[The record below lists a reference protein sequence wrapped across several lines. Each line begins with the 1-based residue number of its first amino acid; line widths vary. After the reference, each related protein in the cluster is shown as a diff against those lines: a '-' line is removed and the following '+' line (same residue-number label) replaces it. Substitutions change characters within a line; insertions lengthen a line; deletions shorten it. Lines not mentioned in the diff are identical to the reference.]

1 MIIILIE
8 YKVGEEMNDVLLD
21 EDIKE
26 ILKCDFVDYSILKN
40 KYIFITGSTGLI
52 CSMIVKALINID
64 CNLILLVRDIKKA
77 KEMFGNANKIQYI
90 EGNVETYKPFYMKID
105 YVIHGASPTKSAFF
119 VRNPVETL
127 DVSILGTR
135 NILEQ
140 ARISQVKSFVYLSSM
155 EMYGVLDSNN
165 VSEAQVGYIN
175 LMDVRSSYSEGKRV
189 CELYCVAFS
198 NEYNLPVKIAR
209 IAQTF
214 GTGISLNE
222 TRVYKY
228 FCDCIINKKNIVLN
242 SSGKTK
248 VNFSYIT
255 DTVLGV
261 LKIMLNGE
269 NSEAYNIVS
278 DSLNYDIK
286 SIAEW
291 LIKKYAFGEISLII
305 NDNEDRK
312 MYAPENQMVLSN
324 EKLKKLGW
332 IPKYNVE
339 QGYERLIEYLK

>member
-135 NILEQ
+135 NIL
-140 ARISQVKSFVYLSSM
+140 
-155 EMYGVLDSNN
+155 
-165 VSEAQVGYIN
+165 
-175 LMDVRSSYSEGKRV
+175 
-189 CELYCVAFS
+189 
-198 NEYNLPVKIAR
+198 
-209 IAQTF
+209 
-214 GTGISLNE
+214 
-222 TRVYKY
+222 
-228 FCDCIINKKNIVLN
+228 
-242 SSGKTK
+242 
-248 VNFSYIT
+248 
-255 DTVLGV
+255 
-261 LKIMLNGE
+261 
-269 NSEAYNIVS
+269 
-278 DSLNYDIK
+278 
-286 SIAEW
+286 
-291 LIKKYAFGEISLII
+291 
-305 NDNEDRK
+305 
-312 MYAPENQMVLSN
+312 
-324 EKLKKLGW
+324 
-332 IPKYNVE
+332 
-339 QGYERLIEYLK
+339 